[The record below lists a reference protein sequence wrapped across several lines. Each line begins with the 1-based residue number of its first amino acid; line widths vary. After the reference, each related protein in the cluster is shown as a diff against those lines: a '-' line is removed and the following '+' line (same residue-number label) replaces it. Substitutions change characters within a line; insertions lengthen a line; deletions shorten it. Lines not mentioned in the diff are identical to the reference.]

1 MRYVVAGFIALI
13 KIELANIFQY
23 RIVMFLYALWEVVNP
38 VIYLIV
44 WSTVAGDGRIAGF
57 SRDDFVMYY
66 LVFMVVAHLTQAI
79 EVYTFGPLIEQGKLS
94 PRLLRPIHPSWA
106 AAATNIAYK
115 TVSLIMLGPVW
126 IAAFLIMRPSFGGDW
141 GHNRA
146 LCAGDFRG
154 DPSIVPYRLAVRDA
168 GVLDD
173 ALIFVLGNLGGIAFA
188 SRRADRPRLPFCPGF
203 VRDLAIALPPR
214 YTLGFPVEVVL
225 GRLDAAEL
233 AVGFAVQGAWIAAA
247 AMSFV
252 IVWRSGIKRY
262 SAVGA

>member
-115 TVSLIMLGPVW
+115 TVSLIMLVPVW

-141 GHNRA
+141 VTIA
-146 LCAGDFRG
+146 LFVPAISAAILLSFLIGSLFAMLAFWTTRSFSFWEIWAG
-154 DPSIVPYRLAVRDA
+154 L
-168 GVLDD
+168 L
-173 ALIFVLGNLGGIAFA
+173 LLLGGQIAPVA
-188 SRRADRPRLPFCPGF
+188 VLPGF

-233 AVGFAVQGAWIAAA
+233 AVGFAVQGAWIAVA

>member
-1 MRYVVAGFIALI
+1 MRYVFAGFVALI
-13 KIELANIFQY
+13 KVELANIFQY

-44 WSTVAGDGRIAGF
+44 WSVVAGEGRISGF

-115 TVSLIMLGPVW
+115 TVSLIMLVPVW
-126 IAAFLIMRPSFGGDW
+126 IAAFLLLRPAFGGDW
-141 GHNRA
+141 ITIT
-146 LCAGDFRG
+146 LF
-154 DPSIVPYRLAVRDA
+154 VPAVSAAILLSFLIGSLFAMLAFWTTRSFSFWEIWMGLLFLIGGQVA
-168 GVLDD
+168 PVAVL
-173 ALIFVLGNLGGIAFA
+173 
-188 SRRADRPRLPFCPGF
+188 PGF
-203 VRDLAIALPPR
+203 VRNLATALPAR
-214 YTLGFPVEVVL
+214 YALGFPVEVVL
-225 GRLDAAEL
+225 GRLDEAEL
-233 AVGFAVQGAWIAAA
+233 ALGFAIQAAWIAVAA
-247 AMSFV
+247 LAFV